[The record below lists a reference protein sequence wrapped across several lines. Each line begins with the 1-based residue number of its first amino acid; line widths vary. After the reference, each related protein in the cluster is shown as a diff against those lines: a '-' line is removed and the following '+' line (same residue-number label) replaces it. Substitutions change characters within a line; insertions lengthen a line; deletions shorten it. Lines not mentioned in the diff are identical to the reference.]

1 MEWPVLWMEKTTDV
15 IYLPFRKALL
25 CSPRYAHKQARKKKS
40 WVIYVRCVEVQE
52 IVYQC
57 FRVNTPDLIE
67 KLRSLSLD
75 KAQNVHQWHVT
86 VPSSSGWFADDLA
99 NDWPALNGWTLGRI
113 NSISSELIALQSWRE
128 NSYFRD
134 ENRGESRLFMS
145 WIVTPKD
152 KLKS

>member
-1 MEWPVLWMEKTTDV
+1 MFPSGRL
-15 IYLPFRKALL
+15 YFALQDML
-25 CSPRYAHKQARKKKS
+25 INKPGKKS

-86 VPSSSGWFADDLA
+86 VPSSSG
-99 NDWPALNGWTLGRI
+99 
-113 NSISSELIALQSWRE
+113 
-128 NSYFRD
+128 
-134 ENRGESRLFMS
+134 
-145 WIVTPKD
+145 
-152 KLKS
+152 